1 MLNNLMMDAIWK
13 WAYFAKE
20 GKAFRG
26 PYSQGVSMQ
35 AGLEESQN
43 ACLKL
48 LKM

>member
-13 WAYFAKE
+13 WACFVKE
-20 GKAFRG
+20 GKAFSRG
-26 PYSQGVSMQ
+26 LSKK